1 MEQFI
6 DLLHSTQD
14 LVRFN
19 LFGITTF
26 AKVIDIYDGDTFD
39 MAILIPTEQLCQ
51 ARKISKTKTGICL
64 ITNNY
69 SPMVMRFKC
78 RLDGLDA
85 REKKDT
91 KGLEAKEM
99 FAKLIEN
106 KIIKCNLKGYDKYG
120 RLLVQIYSNSI
131 GLHTHLEFVNDYLL
145 LRSDL
150 FLPYDGKTKL
160 EFSDE

>member
-6 DLLHSTQD
+6 HLLQSTND

-26 AKVIDIYDGDTFD
+26 AKVIEIYDGDTFD
-39 MAILIPTEQLCQ
+39 LAILIPTDQLCQ
-51 ARKISKTKTGICL
+51 TRKTSKTKSGICL
-64 ITNNY
+64 ITNNW

-99 FAKLIEN
+99 FSKFIEN
-106 KIIKCNLKGYDKYG
+106 KIIKCNLMGYDKYG
-120 RLLVQIYSNSI
+120 RLLVQIYSDSVGI
-131 GLHTHLEFVNDYLL
+131 QTHFVYLNEYLL
-145 LRSDL
+145 QRSDL

-160 EFSDE
+160 EFSS